1 MPLPE
6 GYLPRQ
12 DDELLIRVKVSY
24 DCDDGESDVHIRL
37 VGAEHKTAVLGL
49 SSIHALHLRN
59 WRIGDTISYPSLF
72 EGPAEVLAIDGH
84 EVWVRDTE
92 NQRWTIEANELE
104 AYVEPAPDALTVTP
118 ISGEVKIGDTITGAG
133 NPYYPDDGK
142 IVAVLPPS
150 PPAVDAASIGDD
162 DMPI

>member
-1 MPLPE
+1 
-6 GYLPRQ
+6 
-12 DDELLIRVKVSY
+12 
-24 DCDDGESDVHIRL
+24 VHIRL

-72 EGPAEVLAIDGH
+72 EGPAEVLAVDGH

-104 AYVEPAPDALTVTP
+104 PYVEPAPPPAADLGT
-118 ISGEVKIGDTITGAG
+118 
-133 NPYYPDDGK
+133 DGPMG
-142 IVAVLPPS
+142 IEAAVPEKYAMPTAAPPS
-150 PPAVDAASIGDD
+150 VDAASIGDD